1 MKLTYIYHSGFAIEG
16 RGITIIIDYWRDP
29 HNIIGHLLKNEGEIY
44 VMASHFHPD
53 HFDPIIFSWKDQRP
67 DIHYILSK
75 DILKHRKAN
84 KDAATYLAKGHQY
97 EDDNILVKAFGSTDV
112 GVSWYIETCGKKI
125 FHVGDLNNWHWQD
138 DCPREESQEYE
149 KAYLGELKNICKEVK
164 SLDLLMF
171 PIDRRLG
178 SEYMRGASQF
188 IEKIQVGL
196 FAPMHF
202 TSYPPSYAN
211 AFKTIAKENSV
222 SFFEIN
228 EEGDTIEF

>member
-53 HFDPIIFSWKDQRP
+53 HFDPIIFSWKVQRP

-125 FHVGDLNNWHWQD
+125 FHVGDLNN
-138 DCPREESQEYE
+138 
-149 KAYLGELKNICKEVK
+149 
-164 SLDLLMF
+164 
-171 PIDRRLG
+171 
-178 SEYMRGASQF
+178 
-188 IEKIQVGL
+188 
-196 FAPMHF
+196 
-202 TSYPPSYAN
+202 
-211 AFKTIAKENSV
+211 
-222 SFFEIN
+222 
-228 EEGDTIEF
+228 